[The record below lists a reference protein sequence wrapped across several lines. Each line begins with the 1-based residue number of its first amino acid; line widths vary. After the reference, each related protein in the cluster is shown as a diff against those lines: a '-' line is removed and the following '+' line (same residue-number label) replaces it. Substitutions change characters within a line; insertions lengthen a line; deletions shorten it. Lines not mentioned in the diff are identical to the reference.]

1 MGNNFNGRWICDGKL
16 IEITNKNKTFECSLE
31 RANIG
36 IKFRNSLIVSEF
48 DEGVEVG
55 GVGAYSPIGDGSS
68 NYALWSDTKR
78 FGLLGSG
85 IARKTYDVNEFIREY
100 SITYYFADNGDSNSI
115 NWSVYT
121 FDKVKIEHMKNSDIH
136 KLSWYNV
143 KQEALHGIGIMI
155 DDSLVFA
162 YGSLDCKFDFNRL
175 TLRNIEQTELRVETV
190 KWDSDIIE
198 YSDYIRL

>member
-1 MGNNFNGRWICDGKL
+1 MRNNFNGRWICNGKS
-16 IEITNKNKTFECSLE
+16 IEITNKNKIFECSLKG
-31 RANIG
+31 ANIG

-48 DEGVEVG
+48 DEGVKVG

-85 IARKTYDVNEFIREY
+85 IARKAYDSNEFIGEY
-100 SITYYFADNGDSNSI
+100 SVTYYFADNNSSNSI

-121 FDKVKIEHMKNSDIH
+121 FDKVKVEHTENSEIY
-136 KLSWYNV
+136 KLSWYEE
-143 KQEALHGIGIMI
+143 KQEALHGIGVMI
-155 DDSLVFA
+155 DDNLVFA
-162 YGSLDCKFDFNRL
+162 YGSLDCKFDLNIL
-175 TLRNIEQTELRVETV
+175 TLQNIEQTELRVQTV

-198 YSDYIRL
+198 YSDYIRV